1 MTEQF
6 KPGYHLSNIPKG
18 EVGEISKIEEEVRE
32 LRDAHD
38 QHAAVMELVELSDLV
53 GAITMYLERHHP
65 SVTLEDLRT
74 MAAITRRAFENGHR
88 S

>member
-1 MTEQF
+1 MKEQF
-6 KPGYHLSNIPKG
+6 TPGYHLVHIPKG
-18 EVGEISKIEEEVRE
+18 EVGEVSKIEEEVLE

-38 QHAAVMELVELSDLV
+38 QGATIMELIELSDLI
-53 GAITMYLERHHP
+53 GAITLYLERYHP
-65 SVTLEDLRT
+65 STQLHDLQV

>member
-6 KPGYHLSNIPKG
+6 KLGYHLSEIPKG

-38 QHAAVMELVELSDLV
+38 QRAVVMELVELSDLV
-53 GAITMYLERHHP
+53 GAITHYLERYHP
-65 SVTLEDLRT
+65 SVTLDDLRT
-74 MAAITRRAFENGHR
+74 MATITRRAFENGHR